1 MFAALIKA
9 LVPDMARQHGALALV
24 TGALNNRTVIT
35 LCLLPGRSV
44 LMRTR
49 RGGPVQSHKRNWRA
63 TMFKGLS
70 GLTGGRIVFVFAVAT
85 VVAAQSLMQPVSAM
99 HWSVG
104 ELLAAFADKW
114 IEVTLVAWT
123 LFLGVTLAKVWLPR
137 EGLARSFTLL
147 AVMVVFALL
156 GCLLGYWATYDEGF
170 FPPPSFIASDTVRWV
185 IIGGVLLVV
194 DDLINRKRLSSARLR
209 ENETRVARLD
219 RQADEARLQLMQAQ
233 IEPHFLFNTL
243 ANVKRLCATDAD
255 GGRELLAQLMVYLR
269 AALPRLREADATLG
283 SELTLAQAYLAILKI
298 RMGDRLQVVV
308 DVPAQS
314 LSLAFPPMALLTLVE
329 NAIKHGLAPAPHGG
343 AIKICVE
350 QRGSQLHVTVAD
362 TGVGL
367 RGTGGS
373 GIGISNT
380 RARLAAMFAG
390 DAELTLAANT
400 PTGVVAAINLPMRS
414 VSSTDSLAAASS

>member
-1 MFAALIKA
+1 MYAALIA
-9 LVPDMARQHGALALV
+9 AMLLDLARRHGTLALV
-24 TGALNNRTVIT
+24 TGALNNRAVNMRSR
-35 LCLLPGRSV
+35 LPGNSAR
-44 LMRTR
+44 L
-49 RGGPVQSHKRNWRA
+49 GGLVQVRERNWRA

-70 GLTGGRIVFVFAVAT
+70 GLSGGRMLFVVAVAT
-85 VVAAQSLMQPVSAM
+85 VVAAQNLVQPVSAM
-99 HWSVG
+99 HWSGG

-123 LFLGVTLAKVWLPR
+123 LFLGVTLAKAWVPR
-137 EGLARSFTLL
+137 DGLARILTLL
-147 AVMVVFALL
+147 VVMVIFALL

-170 FPPPSFIASDTVRWV
+170 FPPPSFIASDTVRWT

-194 DDLINRKRLSSARLR
+194 DDLISRKRRSTARLR

-219 RQADEARLQLMQAQ
+219 RQADAARLQLMQAQ

-255 GGRELLAQLMVYLR
+255 GGRELLAQLMLYLR
-269 AALPRLREADATLG
+269 AALPRLRDAEATLG
-283 SELTLAQAYLAILKI
+283 SELKLAQAYLAILKI
-298 RMGDRLQVVV
+298 RMGDRLHVVV

-314 LSLAFPPMALLTLVE
+314 LTLAFPPMALLTLVE

-343 AIKICVE
+343 TIKISVE
-350 QRGSQLHVTVAD
+350 QRGWQLHVVVAD

-380 RARLAAMFAG
+380 RSRLAAMFG
-390 DAELTLAANT
+390 NEAELTLAANT
-400 PTGVVAAINLPMRS
+400 PSGVVAAIHLPMRAIS
-414 VSSTDSLAAASS
+414 GTDGMAVASS

>member
-1 MFAALIKA
+1 M
-9 LVPDMARQHGALALV
+9 
-24 TGALNNRTVIT
+24 
-35 LCLLPGRSV
+35 
-44 LMRTR
+44 
-49 RGGPVQSHKRNWRA
+49 QSHERSWRDMLA
-63 TMFKGLS
+63 KCWS
-70 GLTGGRIVFVFAVAT
+70 SLTGGRIVFVFAVAT
-85 VVAAQSLMQPVSAM
+85 MVAAQSLVQPVSAM

-104 ELLAAFADKW
+104 ELLPAFADKW

-123 LFLGVTLAKVWLPR
+123 LFLGVSLAKVWLPR
-137 EGLARSFTLL
+137 EGLTRIVTLM
-147 AVMVVFALL
+147 AVMVLFALL

-170 FPPPSFIASDTVRWV
+170 FPPPSFIASDTVRWT

-194 DDLINRKRLSSARLR
+194 DDLITRQRRSMACLR

-219 RQADEARLQLMQAQ
+219 RQVDEARLQLMQAQ

-255 GGRELLAQLMVYLR
+255 GGRELLAQLMMYLR
-269 AALPRLREADATLG
+269 AALPRLREVDATLG
-283 SELTLAQAYLAILKI
+283 SELKLAQAYLAILKI
-298 RMGDRLQVVV
+298 RMGDRLHVDV

-314 LSLAFPPMALLTLVE
+314 LTLAFPPLALLTLVE
-329 NAIKHGLAPAPHGG
+329 NAIKHGLAPAPNGG

-350 QRGSQLHVTVAD
+350 QSGTQLQVAVTD

-380 RARLAAMFAG
+380 RARLAAMFGG
-390 DAELTLAANT
+390 DAELTLAANS
-400 PTGVVAAINLPMRS
+400 PTGVVATISLPVRA
-414 VSSTDSLAAASS
+414 VSSADGFAAA